1 MASPSPTGNTST
13 PAHNVSLQFAGRPT
27 FEQVVL
33 STLEQAIKGRYGWR
47 MLNLNLSKVVLATP
61 DKTSNGWTTVPFMTL
76 VLDYLAKGTP
86 IDFTQWSQLDCFLSE
101 NMPHPLMAGAL
112 DMRKL
117 ENLLL
122 ELPWTVPIGFEDA
135 LVRYWNADIAPHQGT
150 SRWNWLSGVLKN
162 ILQTRGLQQPGLSEQ
177 AREILDQITRRPISK
192 HRLRIDSQ
200 ASVYAYSLESALVR
214 GASSTVIYGSEIL
227 LTRATKGG
235 TLLLLCSPGSAVQP
249 FESLEAFHR
258 YWSEFIAS
266 RYLVDTVTCT
276 RNEIAG
282 NVFDTQAALIL
293 EQQLADLRA
302 VELPSRVGLQ
312 DLRAL
317 HHDLSDPA
325 RFLLDTPSP
334 ASETAQLIEPL
345 VPEWLK
351 KAPTADQ
358 IRFQHYCLV
367 LAGAKKRSPGQ
378 TFLSNIE
385 DIKTFTSRA
394 LLERMAQTNDNWPT
408 KAPSAR
414 YNPDDVIL
422 TFTVARGY
430 PNTVG
435 IVEKKTMRL
444 TELAI
449 HNLISRPS
457 GDLALSHHL
466 GLTLP
471 EWLTPD
477 YATRKGGLIEQVDIG
492 TTYPRY
498 LQQKLFDDLPTLR
511 QQRFADEVPPALLLE
526 ALKQKL
532 DHKPGMTRQGLDLLE
547 AVLQPDLD
555 EQQVDGRPV
564 VIRLLAL
571 LRKPGSRPDV
581 VTNMFVIEPQDVE
594 TGPHLLYRPLYSPS
608 LMEFPTRQALM
619 AAIGVDGEL
628 QTSVLTWLS
637 DSARPVYASGGFLE
651 PHVLH
656 FFPGDEYA
664 PLERPAP
671 ATLAID
677 GGDDELLQFL
687 HNGELMQYL
696 YGSNAR
702 ALVAQADKDSTS
714 NTESRW
720 ATLLEGGGLLFNTL
734 LVPVLRGPL
743 ISVAWLWNVI
753 AVAGQDIPAMQS
765 EDPTTR
771 ELATVDFL
779 LNVAMLGHQALSLD
793 EPVRKPLPHGLE
805 DRALRPP
812 APRMVPG
819 QWPKPAPPSVI
830 EGPVNLPGEH
840 TRTVLNNLDFSFAS
854 ARRRLTPEQ
863 HARLL
868 RLTVPRPARMPAALA
883 SGPYT
888 GMYLINNKWHA
899 LVDGE
904 LYQVDTWDGT
914 VQIIDPHDPARRG
927 PALLSDGHG
936 NWSVDVGLGLR
947 GGMPPKRV
955 DEQRRLNEKRK
966 IEIEAQ
972 TREFFEKSEERTKKL
987 NITFKLLT
995 SLEAGTPP
1003 DEKQMAPIRKNL
1015 YEQLKEQADGALKI
1029 LGNEPEALKLN
1040 SPIALENI
1048 YQLTDASIDYGRS
1061 AISVVVK
1068 DMRALKAAHPSFV
1081 GAISP
1086 DRLKAIADDPTGY
1099 LRFAA
1104 QLYELNER
1112 TIHWMELEH
1121 RLLDSLLNRAAKGR
1135 EAFDRLTRD
1144 RPVAKAD
1151 SLGTKA
1157 LQTALGA
1164 MLASRGESEVSERL
1178 KSIGKP
1184 LMEQVQSHAT
1194 LWTYDFSERF
1204 EVLESLS
1211 EHYGKALDALQ
1222 IVKALHADEMDLPY
1236 FDRLVTLVEGLYQEV
1251 SQELATEIKPEPKP
1265 RVRAPKRTG
1274 TPAGRPRKQVIRTR
1288 HNGVLVGD
1296 LRPAGETV
1304 LVGGE
1309 TAAGT
1314 TLQIDVV
1321 ELRSENDNQL
1331 LGTYSV
1337 HEDGW
1342 DLVKEVRQAPP
1353 LITRPVSQIRGAA
1366 RKLLGQLEKLLKRS
1380 KSYKAQCRYPQ
1391 EIEEIMNNEA
1401 DRFRKVAGE
1410 LEQAVK
1416 TSATAPDPRD
1426 QTLIHEL
1433 TKAAASLT
1441 AQGGYLRTELSLKLP
1456 PTAGNLQY
1464 LFEKELIQIALIDRR
1479 RAMSGARK
1487 DFIQEYAINDR
1498 NGFALWYAHFHYEK
1512 ADTPKADYS
1521 VAHLKTKEQRS
1532 ESYLSLLEKADSPY
1546 AVVNVHRGQIGK
1558 PLAQRRFL
1566 PLAPDR

>member
-1 MASPSPTGNTST
+1 MASPSPAGNAST
-13 PAHNVSLQFAGRPT
+13 QAQTVSLQFAGRPT

-33 STLEQAIKGRYGWR
+33 SVFEQTIKRRYGWR

-61 DKTSNGWTTVPFMTL
+61 DETSAGWTTVPFMTL
-76 VLDYLAKGTP
+76 VLDYLATGTP
-86 IDFTQWSQLDCFLSE
+86 IDFPQWSKLGCFLSE
-101 NMPHPLMAGAL
+101 NMPHPLIAQTQ

-135 LVRYWNADIAPHQGT
+135 LVRYWNADIDPHQGS
-150 SRWNWLSGVLKN
+150 SRWDWLSGVLKN
-162 ILQTRGLQQPGLSEQ
+162 ILQTRGLQQSGLSEQ
-177 AREILDQITRRPISK
+177 AREIIDQITRRPVSK
-192 HRLRIDSQ
+192 QRLRADSQ
-200 ASVYAYSLESALVR
+200 ANVYAYSLESTLVR
-214 GASSTVIYGSEIL
+214 GALRSVTYSSEIL
-227 LTRATKGG
+227 LSRATKGG
-235 TLLLLCSPGSAVQP
+235 TLLLLCSPGSAVQS

-258 YWSEFIAS
+258 YWSELIAS

-302 VELPSRVGLQ
+302 LELPSRVGLQ
-312 DLRAL
+312 DLRTL
-317 HHDLSDPA
+317 HRELSDPA
-325 RFLLDTPSP
+325 RYLLDTPHLTPQMS
-334 ASETAQLIEPL
+334 QLIEPL
-345 VPEWLK
+345 LPEWLK
-351 KAPTADQ
+351 KAPIADQ
-358 IRFQHYCLV
+358 SRFQHYCLV

-378 TFLSNIE
+378 TFLSNIQ
-385 DIKTFTSRA
+385 DIKTFTSQA
-394 LLERMAQTNDNWPT
+394 LFERMARTNDNSPK
-408 KAPSAR
+408 KAQPSS

-430 PNTVG
+430 PGTVG
-435 IVEKKTMRL
+435 IIEKKTMKL

-449 HNLISRPS
+449 HNLVARPS
-457 GDLALSHHL
+457 GNLALSHHL

-477 YATRKGGLIEQVDIG
+477 YITRQGGLIEQVDIG
-492 TTYPRY
+492 ATYPKY

-511 QQRFADEVPPALLLE
+511 QQRFADQVPAELLLE

-532 DHKPGMTRQGLDLLE
+532 DHEPGITRQGLDLLE
-547 AVLQPDLD
+547 AVLQPDVD
-555 EQQVDGRPV
+555 DQKVDGRPV

-571 LRKPGSRPDV
+571 LRKTGSRPDV
-581 VTNMFVIEPQDVE
+581 VTNMFVIEAQDVD

-608 LMEFPTRQALM
+608 LMEFPTRQALLT
-619 AAIGVDGEL
+619 AIGEDGEL
-628 QTSVLTWLS
+628 QTSVLTWLA
-637 DSARPVYASGGFLE
+637 DAARPVYANGGFLE
-651 PHVLH
+651 PHIVH
-656 FFPGDEYA
+656 FFQGDEFGL
-664 PLERPAP
+664 PEKPAP
-671 ATLAID
+671 ATLAMD
-677 GGDDELLQFL
+677 GINEELLQFL
-687 HNGELMQYL
+687 HNGKLMEYL

-702 ALVAQADKDSTS
+702 ALVAQADRDSVS
-714 NTESRW
+714 NAESRW

-734 LVPVLRGPL
+734 LVPILRGPL

-765 EDPTTR
+765 EDRTTR

-779 LNVAMLGHQALSLD
+779 LNFAMLGHQALSLG
-793 EPVRKPLPHGLE
+793 EPVRKPLPHELE
-805 DRALRPP
+805 DRAMRAP
-812 APRMVPG
+812 APRIVPE
-819 QWPKPAPPSVI
+819 QWPKPALPDVI
-830 EGPVNLPGEH
+830 EGPVYLPGEH
-840 TRTVLNNLDFSFAS
+840 AQAAFDHLDFSFAS
-854 ARRRLTPEQ
+854 ARRRLTLEQ
-863 HARLL
+863 RTRLQ
-868 RLTVPRPARMPAALA
+868 RLTVQRPADMPTALA

-888 GMYLINNKWHA
+888 GLYVINNKWHA
-899 LVDGE
+899 LVEGE

-914 VQIIDPHDPARRG
+914 VQIVDPHDPTRRG
-927 PALLSDGHG
+927 PALLSDGQG

-955 DEQRRLNEKRK
+955 EEQRRLNEKRK
-966 IEIEAQ
+966 TEIHAQ
-972 TREFFEKSEERTKKL
+972 TREFIEKSEERTKKL

-1003 DEKQMAPIRKNL
+1003 DETRMAPIRKSL
-1015 YEQLKEQADGALKI
+1015 YEQLKEQADAALKI
-1029 LGNEPEALKLN
+1029 LDNEPEALKLN
-1040 SPIALENI
+1040 IPISLDNI
-1048 YQLTDASIDYGRS
+1048 YQITQALIDYGRS
-1061 AISVVVK
+1061 AISVVAK
-1068 DMRALKAAHPSFV
+1068 DMRALEAAQSLFV
-1081 GAISP
+1081 GVLP

-1112 TIHWMELEH
+1112 TIYWMELEH
-1121 RLLDSLLNRAAKGR
+1121 RLLDSLLNRSGKGR

-1144 RPVAKAD
+1144 RPVAKTD
-1151 SLGTKA
+1151 SLSTKA
-1157 LQTALGA
+1157 LQATLGA
-1164 MLASRGESEVSERL
+1164 MLASRGESEVGERL
-1178 KSIGKP
+1178 KSISTP

-1265 RVRAPKRTG
+1265 PVRAPKRTG
-1274 TPAGRPRKQVIRTR
+1274 TSAGRPQKKVIRTR

-1296 LRPAGETV
+1296 LKPAGETV

-1309 TAAGT
+1309 TVTGT
-1314 TLQIDVV
+1314 TLSIDVV
-1321 ELRSENDNQL
+1321 ELRSENDGRL
-1331 LGTYSV
+1331 LGTYSR
-1337 HEDGW
+1337 HEDAW
-1342 DLVKEVRQAPP
+1342 DLVEEVRQAP
-1353 LITRPVSQIRGAA
+1353 LLKTRPVSEIKGAA
-1366 RKLLGQLEKLLKRS
+1366 RKLLGQLEQLLKKS
-1380 KSYKAQCRYPQ
+1380 KGYKAQCRYPQ

-1401 DRFRKVAGE
+1401 ARFRKVAEE

-1416 TSATAPDPRD
+1416 ASTTAPDPRD
-1426 QTLIHEL
+1426 QTLIKEL
-1433 TKAAASLT
+1433 TTAATRLA

-1456 PTAGNLQY
+1456 PTDGNLRY
-1464 LFEKELIQIALIDRR
+1464 LFAKELIQVGKYGDRT
-1479 RAMSGARK
+1479 AMSGVRK
-1487 DFIQEYAINDR
+1487 DFIQEYAIHDR
-1498 NGFALWYAHFHYEK
+1498 NGFPLWYAHFHYEK

-1521 VAHLKTKEQRS
+1521 VAHVKTKEQRK
-1532 ESYLSLLEKADSPY
+1532 ESYYSMLSKAEGPY

-1558 PLAQRRFL
+1558 PLAQRWFL
-1566 PLAPDR
+1566 PLDQ

>member
-1 MASPSPTGNTST
+1 MASPSPAGNAST
-13 PAHNVSLQFAGRPT
+13 QAQTVSLQFDGRPT

-33 STLEQAIKGRYGWR
+33 SVFEQAIKGKYGWR

-61 DKTSNGWTTVPFMTL
+61 DKTSDGWTTVPFMTL
-76 VLDYLAKGTP
+76 VLDYLTTGTP
-86 IDFTQWSQLDCFLSE
+86 IDFTQWSKLGCFLSE
-101 NMPHPLMAGAL
+101 NMPHPLIAQAQ

-135 LVRYWNADIAPHQGT
+135 LVRYWNADIAPHQGS

-162 ILQTRGLQQPGLSEQ
+162 ILQTRGLQQPGLSDH
-177 AREILDQITRRPISK
+177 AREILDQITRRPVSK
-192 HRLRIDSQ
+192 QRLRADSQ
-200 ASVYAYSLESALVR
+200 ASVYAYSLESTLVR
-214 GASSTVIYGSEIL
+214 GALRSVIYGSEIL
-227 LTRATKGG
+227 LSRATKGG
-235 TLLLLCSPGSAVQP
+235 TLLLLCSSGGAVQS

-258 YWSEFIAS
+258 YWRELIAS

-276 RNEIAG
+276 RHEIAG

-302 VELPSRVGLQ
+302 LELPSRVGLQ
-312 DLRAL
+312 DLRTL
-317 HHDLSDPA
+317 HRELSDPA
-325 RFLLDTPSP
+325 RYLLDTPHLTPQMS
-334 ASETAQLIEPL
+334 QLIEPL
-345 VPEWLK
+345 LPEWLK
-351 KAPTADQ
+351 KAPIADQ
-358 IRFQHYCLV
+358 SRFQHYCLV
-367 LAGAKKRSPGQ
+367 LAGAKKRRPGQ
-378 TFLSNIE
+378 NFLSDIE
-385 DIKTFTSRA
+385 DIKTFTSKA
-394 LLERMAQTNDNWPT
+394 LLECMAQTNDNWPT

-414 YNPDDVIL
+414 YDPDDVIL
-422 TFTVARGY
+422 TFTVAAGY
-430 PNTVG
+430 PGTIG
-435 IVEKKTMRL
+435 IIEKKTMKL

-449 HNLISRPS
+449 DNLVARPS
-457 GDLALSHHL
+457 GDLVLSHHL

-471 EWLTPD
+471 GWLTPD
-477 YATRKGGLIEQVDIG
+477 YITRKGGLIEQVDIG

-511 QQRFADEVPPALLLE
+511 QQRFADQVPTELLLE

-547 AVLQPDLD
+547 AVLQPDVD

-608 LMEFPTRQALM
+608 LLEFPTRQALM
-619 AAIGVDGEL
+619 AALGVDGEL
-628 QTSVLTWLS
+628 QTSVLTWLA
-637 DSARPVYASGGFLE
+637 DTARPVYANGGFME
-651 PHVLH
+651 PHILH

-664 PLERPAP
+664 PLEKPAP
-671 ATLAID
+671 ATLATD
-677 GGDDELLQFL
+677 GVDEELLQFL
-687 HNGELMQYL
+687 HNGKLMEYL

-702 ALVAQADKDSTS
+702 ALVAQADRDSVS

-734 LVPVLRGPL
+734 LVPILRGPL

-753 AVAGQDIPAMQS
+753 VTAGHDVPEMQS
-765 EDPTTR
+765 EDPIIR

-779 LNVAMLGHQALSLD
+779 LNFAMLGHQALSLG
-793 EPVRKPLPHGLE
+793 EPVHMPLPRGLE
-805 DRALRPP
+805 DQAMRPP
-812 APRMVPG
+812 APRLVPE
-819 QWPKPAPPSVI
+819 QWPEPALPGVI
-830 EGPVNLPGEH
+830 EGPVYLPGEH
-840 TRTVLNNLDFSFAS
+840 ATVILNNLDFSFAS
-854 ARRRLTPEQ
+854 ARRRLTLEQ
-863 HARLL
+863 RTRLQ
-868 RLTVPRPARMPAALA
+868 RLAVPRPADMPTALA

-888 GMYLINNKWHA
+888 GLYVINNKWHA

-904 LYQVDTWDGT
+904 LYQVDTWDDT
-914 VQIIDPHDPARRG
+914 VQIIDPHNPARRG
-927 PALLSDGHG
+927 PALRSDGQG
-936 NWSVDVGLGLR
+936 KWSLDLGLGLR

-966 IEIEAQ
+966 AEIEAQ

-995 SLEAGTPP
+995 SLEAGMPP
-1003 DEKQMAPIRKNL
+1003 DEQRMAPIRKSL
-1015 YEQLKEQADGALKI
+1015 YEQLKEQADAALKI
-1029 LGNEPEALKLN
+1029 LDNEPEALKLN
-1040 SPIALENI
+1040 RPISLENI
-1048 YQLTDASIDYGRS
+1048 YQITEASIGYGRS
-1061 AISVVVK
+1061 AVSMVVK
-1068 DMRALKAAHPSFV
+1068 DMRALEAAHSSFV
-1081 GAISP
+1081 GALLP

-1112 TIHWMELEH
+1112 TIYWMELEH
-1121 RLLDSLLNRAAKGR
+1121 RSLDSLLNRAAKGR

-1144 RPVAKAD
+1144 RPVAKTD
-1151 SLGTKA
+1151 SLGSKA
-1157 LQTALGA
+1157 LQTTLGA
-1164 MLASRGESEVSERL
+1164 MLASRGESEVGERL
-1178 KSIGKP
+1178 KSISKP

-1222 IVKALHADEMDLPY
+1222 IVKSLHADELDLPY
-1236 FDRLVTLVEGLYQEV
+1236 FDKLVTLVEGLYQEV
-1251 SQELATEIKPEPKP
+1251 SQELAAEIKPEPKS
-1265 RVRAPKRTG
+1265 RARPPKRTG
-1274 TPAGRPRKQVIRTR
+1274 TSTGRSQKQVIRTR

-1296 LRPAGETV
+1296 LRPAGEKV

-1309 TAAGT
+1309 TAGGT
-1314 TLQIDVV
+1314 TLEIDVV
-1321 ELRSENDNQL
+1321 ELRSENDGQL
-1331 LGTYSV
+1331 LGTYSL
-1337 HEDGW
+1337 HEDTW
-1342 DLVKEVRQAPP
+1342 DLVKEERQAPA
-1353 LITRPVSQIRGAA
+1353 LKTRPVSEIKGAA

-1401 DRFRKVAGE
+1401 DRFRKVAEE

-1416 TSATAPDPRD
+1416 NFATAPDPRD
-1426 QTLIHEL
+1426 QALIQEL

-1456 PTAGNLQY
+1456 PTDGNLRY
-1464 LFEKELIQIALIDRR
+1464 LFAKELIQVSRIDTRK
-1479 RAMSGARK
+1479 AMSGVRK
-1487 DFIQEYAINDR
+1487 DFIQEYAVNDR
-1498 NGFALWYAHFHYEK
+1498 NGFPLWYAHFHYEK

-1521 VAHLKTKEQRS
+1521 VAHLKTKEQRKENYYS
-1532 ESYLSLLEKADSPY
+1532 MLTKAEGPY

-1558 PLAQRRFL
+1558 PLAQRWFL
-1566 PLAPDR
+1566 PLDQ